1 MYNLNLLSILL
12 ILIAFFVFYNE
23 FNKKLHFCEMLLLA
37 IAFVAILRGS
47 YNYIQ
52 LENQV
57 GNNQNTYE
65 GFKSKN
71 KNSNKNQINS
81 KKIKEKYENNNNN
94 EYDNSNNEYNNSNN
108 EYNNRN
114 NTNND
119 NDYDMI
125 INSEDSKDY
134 LDIENDKI
142 NNNTNNIN
150 NISNNNN
157 NKKRNNFTDKELYYL
172 KQDSRIS
179 EKAVKKIDS
188 LFNENN
194 KELFYDIPIPSS
206 TTPTSSPTSTPTSTS
221 TNTLDK
227 HKDEIKSVFSPKI
240 LIGKNNNG
248 FGNTEKQSSWNSAFS
263 GAEFDASFYNKYS
276 DNDKCKGQ
284 YDTFGEDAQGN
295 LIVKDYKYSKTF
307 VPGYTYVPPENW
319 SVPQQ
324 RPPVCSSSS
333 PNTLKL
339 TGLVDRGL
347 PLNVLELNPQGQ
359 VADTEESVTLTNVGS
374 MLPNFRYEE
383 QPFSKPYV

>member
-1 MYNLNLLSILL
+1 MYHLNLLSILL
-12 ILIAFFVFYNE
+12 ILIAFFVLYNE
-23 FNKKLHFCEMLLLA
+23 FNKKLHYCEMLLLA

-57 GNNQNTYE
+57 NSNQHTYE
-65 GFKSKN
+65 GFKTKN
-71 KNSNKNQINS
+71 KS
-81 KKIKEKYENNNNN
+81 KHLKEKYETIKEINENTKDINETNEDINETDEDINETNYEYKTNNNK
-94 EYDNSNNEYNNSNN
+94 YN
-108 EYNNRN
+108 
-114 NTNND
+114 
-119 NDYDMI
+119 MI

-142 NNNTNNIN
+142 NNE
-150 NISNNNN
+150 
-157 NKKRNNFTDKELYYL
+157 NKKRNNFMDKEIYNL
-172 KQDSRIS
+172 KKESSIN
-179 EKAVKKIDS
+179 EKAVRKVDR
-188 LFNENN
+188 LFTYNN
-194 KELFYDIPIPSS
+194 KELFYDVPV
-206 TTPTSSPTSTPTSTS
+206 PTSTHAYKTSKTE
-221 TNTLDK
+221 TKYN
-227 HKDEIKSVFSPKI
+227 DEIKSVFSPKI

-248 FGNTEKQSSWNSAFS
+248 FGNNERQSKWNSAFS
-263 GAEFDASFYNKYS
+263 GSEFDASFYNKYS

-284 YDTFGEDAQGN
+284 YDTFGEDNVGN

-324 RPPVCSSSS
+324 RPPVCSTSS

-359 VADTEESVTLTNVGS
+359 IADTEESVTLTNVGS
-374 MLPNFRYEE
+374 MLPNFKYEE